1 MKIDDLLIES
11 KIEEAPQGMISRGLN
26 KLGAKFLPGKWGSQA
41 QGRVEAGTVA
51 NKLYKDYYKYLGGS
65 NQQPSMDSMQRF
77 LQTQKIQ
84 SDVVGQ
90 VSKKMPPVNP
100 ASMSTKEVEKFLMGV
115 AQDLQAGNPLQQ
127 EPAQGGPQQVTAPAA
142 ASAAPQQQAPAQAAP
157 ASTQTAPQQA
167 APVKQ
172 PRVRKQPAAASAA
185 PAASSVPKGQLRT
198 VDGQQYQWQGAQW
211 AKFNPAN
218 GKAGQIATKQVAAQ
232 LATAAPDGTAPA
244 STQTAPQQAAP
255 VKQPTSPAPAAP
267 QAANT
272 SGKATAN
279 FGQVGGQVAPAAPKP
294 MSTGGKATANFGQ
307 VGGQPAP
314 VKPKVMSTGGKA
326 KANFGQVGGLPTNES
341 MLSAIAEAAF
351 TGRPITRKA
360 YFFAVKMLEHRG
372 VTLKDLGIRVQL
384 RESSATHVV
393 LTKN

>member
-1 MKIDDLLIES
+1 MKIDDLLIENR
-11 KIEEAPQGMISRGLN
+11 IEEAPQGMISRGLN

-41 QGRVEAGTVA
+41 QGKVEAGTVA

-127 EPAQGGPQQVTAPAA
+127 EPAQGGPQQAPAPA

-172 PRVRKQPAAASAA
+172 PRVRKQPAAAAAA
-185 PAASSVPKGQLRT
+185 PSVPKGQLRT
-198 VDGQQYQWQGAQW
+198 VAGQQYQWQGAQW

-267 QAANT
+267 QQAANT
-272 SGKATAN
+272 S
-279 FGQVGGQVAPAAPKP
+279 
-294 MSTGGKATANFGQ
+294 GKATANFGQ

>member
-1 MKIDDLLIES
+1 MKINDLLIES

-41 QGRVEAGTVA
+41 QGRVEAVTVA

-127 EPAQGGPQQVTAPAA
+127 EPAQGGPQQAPAPA

-185 PAASSVPKGQLRT
+185 PSVPKGQLRT
-198 VDGQQYQWQGAQW
+198 VAGQQYQWQGAQW
-211 AKFNPAN
+211 AKFNAAN

-255 VKQPTSPAPAAP
+255 VKQPTSPAPVAP